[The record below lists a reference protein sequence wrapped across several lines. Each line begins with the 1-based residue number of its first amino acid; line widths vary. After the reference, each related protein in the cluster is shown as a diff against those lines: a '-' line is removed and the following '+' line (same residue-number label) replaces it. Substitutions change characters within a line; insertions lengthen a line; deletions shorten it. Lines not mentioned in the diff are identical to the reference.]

1 MRLLKLLASSLSVLA
16 LACVAANAAPSP
28 AGEKSAKDYISR
40 IHIGGWV
47 GDSALLVMPDRMAAA
62 VPTGSSLEGA
72 KLVSIDDTKFVVEYG
87 GVKGNVTLDPW
98 WQLMPHP
105 DLTNWLT
112 SFMKEVGLKIDA
124 QKPDVSHDEVIR
136 FSRNGSAS
144 GDSIKVQ
151 QARPYPSLPDWMESV
166 DVKVSINPHEA
177 TRCGFVS
184 CVVTQDAF
192 NRLGKSMY
200 SKALESSSSTGTS
213 NK

>member
-1 MRLLKLLASSLSVLA
+1 MRLVKLLASSLSVLA
-16 LACVAANAAPSP
+16 LGSFLAAQAAPSSND
-28 AGEKSAKDYISR
+28 KSAKDYISR

-47 GDSALLVMPDRMAAA
+47 GDSALLVMPDRLAAA

-72 KLVSIDDTKFVVEYG
+72 RLVSIDDTKFTMEYG

-112 SFMKEVGLKIDA
+112 SFMKEVGLKVDA
-124 QKPDVSHDEVIR
+124 QRPDVSHEEVVRI
-136 FSRNGSAS
+136 SRNGAAS
-144 GDSIKVQ
+144 GDNIKVQ

-166 DVKVSINPHEA
+166 DIKVSINPHEP
-177 TRCGFVS
+177 TRVSFVS
-184 CVVTQDAF
+184 LVVTQEAF

-200 SKALESSSSTGTS
+200 SKAQESSAASST
-213 NK
+213 K